1 MRFKKKCSHPFRN
14 LQAYTFG
21 PSRQRKRKKEREK
34 TEKYENIEKGNRIF
48 GCECYF
54 DPVGKHKALLYDI
67 IIIRLWIVSI
77 VKWIQLTVIVFN
89 DGVW

>member
-14 LQAYTFG
+14 LQAYIFG

-34 TEKYENIEKGNRIF
+34 TEKYENIEEGNRIF

-67 IIIRLWIVSI
+67 IIIRL
-77 VKWIQLTVIVFN
+77 
-89 DGVW
+89 